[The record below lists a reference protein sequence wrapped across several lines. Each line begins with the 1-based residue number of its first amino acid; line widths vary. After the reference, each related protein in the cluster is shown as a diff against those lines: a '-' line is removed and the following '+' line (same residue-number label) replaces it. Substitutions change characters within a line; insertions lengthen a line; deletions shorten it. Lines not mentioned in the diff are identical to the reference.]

1 MSISMKLLR
10 SAYFLAI
17 ICTTVLATEAYF
29 DYKHGKLHGAS
40 YEAFA
45 PAR

>member
-1 MSISMKLLR
+1 MDTSFKLLR

-17 ICTTVLATEAYF
+17 ICATVFATEAYF
-29 DYKHGKLHGAS
+29 DYKHGKIHQVG